1 MPVNDIERKPA
12 LSGQVESSNPVIG
25 VVGLGRVGLVT
36 AAGLCKLGFPV
47 IGIDSDKARTALI
60 LEGRAPFEE
69 PSLGDLLKD
78 ALSNKML
85 TLETAYQT
93 LFTKSSFIFVCL
105 PSPSGD
111 NNELDMSAVLD
122 FASAHRQEFRPNTVL
137 AIKSTVAPGT
147 MSLVSKII
155 DRPDVSIIYNP
166 EFLSE
171 GSSVEDFFKPDR
183 LVVGGTSVEAI
194 EKFSSINSQLN
205 ADTTIMSWGAAE
217 ILKLASNAFLATR
230 VTLVN
235 EIEEICRKQGVSF
248 KHVAEGLSKDK
259 RIGAAYLAPGPG
271 WGGSCLPKDVA
282 GLVQHS
288 KAAGNSAI
296 LLEAVI
302 RSNRERILGVVDL
315 VESHLKSYGAP
326 LRIAIL
332 GRAFKSGT
340 DDIRESPALAIA
352 KEFVKRGHRVNS
364 FDPVAEAIEIEGM
377 QCTASAID
385 AINGSDAIVV
395 ATEWP
400 EFRLISP
407 EIAIGKM
414 NQDLV
419 VDTRS
424 ILDLAS
430 WSNHT
435 KNIISFG

>member
-1 MPVNDIERKPA
+1 
-12 LSGQVESSNPVIG
+12 
-25 VVGLGRVGLVT
+25 
-36 AAGLCKLGFPV
+36 
-47 IGIDSDKARTALI
+47 
-60 LEGRAPFEE
+60 
-69 PSLGDLLKD
+69 
-78 ALSNKML
+78 ML
-85 TLETAYQT
+85 
-93 LFTKSSFIFVCL
+93 
-105 PSPSGD
+105 
-111 NNELDMSAVLD
+111 
-122 FASAHRQEFRPNTVL
+122 
-137 AIKSTVAPGT
+137 
-147 MSLVSKII
+147 LVSEII
-155 DRPDVSIIYNP
+155 DRPDVSLIYNP

-171 GSSVEDFFKPDR
+171 GSAVRDFFEPDR

-194 EKFSSINSQLN
+194 EKFVNINSQLN
-205 ADTTIMSWGAAE
+205 TDTEVMSWGAAE

-235 EIEEICRKQGVSF
+235 EIEAICRKQGVSF
-248 KHVAEGLSKDK
+248 KQVAEGLSKDK
-259 RIGAAYLAPGPG
+259 RIGTAYLAPGPG

-288 KAAGNSAI
+288 KAAGNPAI

-302 RSNRERILGVVDL
+302 RSNRERMLGVVDL
-315 VESHLKSYGAP
+315 VENYFASTVASLS
-326 LRIAIL
+326 IAIL
-332 GRAFKSGT
+332 GRAFKAGT

-364 FDPVAEAIEIEGM
+364 FDPVAEPIEIEGL
-377 QCTASAID
+377 QCTDSALD

-400 EFRLISP
+400 EFGLIPP

-424 ILDLAS
+424 ILDPAS

-435 KNIISFG
+435 KNFISFG